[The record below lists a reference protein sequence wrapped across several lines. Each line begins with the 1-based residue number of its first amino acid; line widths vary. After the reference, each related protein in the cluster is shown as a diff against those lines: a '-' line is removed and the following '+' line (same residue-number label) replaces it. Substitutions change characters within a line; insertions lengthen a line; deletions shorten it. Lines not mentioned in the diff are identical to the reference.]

1 MVALAAFLLWSMGLG
16 MAASKGLVMGMEN
29 IYQKIRSF
37 KDLEVYRSSF
47 EASFIVFKQILP
59 KIPEIEKYGLTSQ
72 LRRSSM
78 AIPRLIAEGYAK
90 KHQKSGFQKYI
101 DDALAETNET
111 IVTLEQLKD
120 FYKVEPKLCDDLIIK
135 YDRIARQLF
144 NLAKAWDKFS
154 KRRILSQTQNQTSR
168 QN

>member
-1 MVALAAFLLWSMGLG
+1 
-16 MAASKGLVMGMEN
+16 MEN
-29 IYQKIRSF
+29 GYKKIRSF

-47 EASFIVFKQILP
+47 AASFIVFRQILP
-59 KIPEIEKYGLTSQ
+59 KIPEIEKYGLASQ

-101 DDALAETNET
+101 DDSLAETNET
-111 IVTLEQLKD
+111 IVSLEQIKD
-120 FYKVEPKLCDDLIIK
+120 FYKVEKEICDDLIVK

-144 NLAKAWDKFS
+144 NLAKAWDKFGN
-154 KRRILSQTQNQTSR
+154 RRISPQTQTHDQTSR
-168 QN
+168 

>member
-1 MVALAAFLLWSMGLG
+1 
-16 MAASKGLVMGMEN
+16 
-29 IYQKIRSF
+29 
-37 KDLEVYRSSF
+37 
-47 EASFIVFKQILP
+47 LP
-59 KIPEIEKYGLTSQ
+59 KIPEIEKYGLVSQ

-111 IVTLEQLKD
+111 IVSLEQIKS
-120 FYKVEPKLCDDLIIK
+120 FYKIEQKLCDDLIIK

-144 NLAKAWDKFS
+144 NLAKTWDKFGN
-154 KRRILSQTQNQTSR
+154 RRIISQAQTLR
-168 QN
+168 PD

>member
-1 MVALAAFLLWSMGLG
+1 MFW
-16 MAASKGLVMGMEN
+16 SKGLVLAAGKGLGLGMDYH
-29 IYQKIRSF
+29 YQKIRSF
-37 KDLEVYRSSF
+37 KDLEVYR
-47 EASFIVFKQILP
+47 ASFAASFVVFRQILP
-59 KIPEIEKYGLTSQ
+59 KIPNIEIYDLISQ

-111 IVTLEQLKD
+111 IVSLEQVKD
-120 FYKVEPKLCDDLIIK
+120 YYHVEVKICDDLIIK

-154 KRRILSQTQNQTSR
+154 NRRVISKPTPDNQTSCHT
-168 QN
+168 QNNT